1 MLGIDQKRNSH
12 CNQESGSLVERT
24 DNYNAKCNNRSKE
37 FIACITKYF
46 GLMLL
51 LREVSLTGR
60 QTGQGSRK
68 TKAGGT

>member
-1 MLGIDQKRNSH
+1 MIAIKN
-12 CNQESGSLVERT
+12 GSLVERT
-24 DNYNAKCNNRSKE
+24 DNYNAKCNNSSKE

-51 LREVSLTGR
+51 FRGVSLTGR